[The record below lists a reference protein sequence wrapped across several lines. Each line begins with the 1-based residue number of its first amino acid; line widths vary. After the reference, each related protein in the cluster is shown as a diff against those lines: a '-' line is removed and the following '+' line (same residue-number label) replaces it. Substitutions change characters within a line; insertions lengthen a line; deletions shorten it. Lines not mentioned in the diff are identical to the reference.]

1 MTYEITS
8 DPKYLDTSVNAHDR
22 FQHTQVNATGGFGP
36 DEQLMPPDGSLGGS
50 LDTVSATFETG
61 CGSWAIFK
69 LSRYLMSFTG
79 QATYSDWVE
88 KMFCNGIA
96 GGLPLQPD
104 GHTFYYS
111 DYRIGGGTKV
121 YLEDQKW
128 SCCSGTYPQAVA
140 DYHNLI
146 YLHDN
151 EGIYVNLFVP
161 SEVVRKGMTLTQETD
176 YPESPTSTITVRNAK
191 AVQFPLRVHIPVWC
205 RGASVSMNGQRQS
218 ASCSAGNW
226 ASLDR
231 RWNSGDRVSIELPMD
246 LLYAPV
252 DQQHPKRVALVYG
265 PTVLVKRQKRLCAD
279 SLPRFSRP
287 EQKPKFEMRPNGE
300 DEFVPFYSIGFH
312 EPSRCTLTLVNRIQ
326 S

>member
-1 MTYEITS
+1 
-8 DPKYLDTSVNAHDR
+8 
-22 FQHTQVNATGGFGP
+22 
-36 DEQLMPPDGSLGGS
+36 MPPDRSLGGS

-111 DYRIGGGTKV
+111 DYRNGGGTKV

-161 SEVVRKGMTLTQETD
+161 SEVVRKGMTLT
-176 YPESPTSTITVRNAK
+176 PRNRLPGIAD
-191 AVQFPLRVHIPVWC
+191 FNHH
-205 RGASVSMNGQRQS
+205 GSQR
-218 ASCSAGNW
+218 
-226 ASLDR
+226 
-231 RWNSGDRVSIELPMD
+231 
-246 LLYAPV
+246 
-252 DQQHPKRVALVYG
+252 
-265 PTVLVKRQKRLCAD
+265 
-279 SLPRFSRP
+279 
-287 EQKPKFEMRPNGE
+287 
-300 DEFVPFYSIGFH
+300 
-312 EPSRCTLTLVNRIQ
+312 
-326 S
+326 